1 MKKEILTII
10 TSLSLSFGVLAQVDS
25 LRITE
30 LNPVVVTGTGTYHTA
45 DNSPVAVKVIS
56 AKELKEVQATN
67 VQDALNKLTP
77 NITLHT
83 NGMGSFVNF
92 NGVSDD
98 YLLIMENGKR
108 VSGDDRWSRISLD
121 NVKRIEV
128 FSGAASALYGSDAI
142 AGVIN
147 IITEEGNDLVEATSR
162 TKVMDH
168 GRMNHDVNVD
178 VNVKKF
184 SSFTSYNF
192 RKADNW
198 QVNKYQEFIETD
210 KDGNEQSVIKL
221 NGRPMS
227 QGFQSHNISE
237 KLEWRFNDHW
247 QLYLTGDYYDYV
259 TTRPE
264 NAISFTQKKSTD
276 KSTGEIKYSYTPKAA
291 YTYDLH
297 HNSYKYGGGSRWT
310 PNDSVSVFMDVYC
323 DNVTSKY
330 DYWQTDEA
338 EAYDETRKSTHYVN
352 ESLKGIFRLANWNK
366 LSGGLE
372 FVQESLNS
380 ESDNISHETTNTYN
394 VFAQEELTVAKWF
407 DIVAGVR
414 YTYNTNFGSH
424 VTPNVGLFYHIGGFR
439 IRTSY
444 AGGYKTPTLSQLY
457 ATDQAKTS
465 SRYTI
470 NNDMLKAEKNHF
482 GTVNLEYGNN
492 WMNIGVTGFVNKI
505 KDMINYRTLT
515 EEEIMADPKLT
526 ELNKEWTTIRQRDN
540 IDNALL
546 RGINTNVKFITK
558 AGLSF
563 GGGYAFTDG
572 EVDKAVRHVGNANV
586 SYDKTWNKYHLNV
599 AVNGHVQG
607 KRFSS
612 TYGYADGYS
621 QWDLNTRHTIT
632 MNQFVLEPG
641 IGIENLFNEVDDSY
655 WNSNYSTISPGRSFY
670 VSLALKFKN

>member
-25 LRITE
+25 MRITE

-67 VQDALNKLTP
+67 VQDALNKLTS

-470 NNDMLKAEKNHF
+470 NNAMLKAEKNHF

>member
-1 MKKEILTII
+1 M
-10 TSLSLSFGVLAQVDS
+10 
-25 LRITE
+25 RITE

-162 TKVMDH
+162 TKLMDH

-276 KSTGEIKYSYTPKAA
+276 KSTGEIKYTYTPKAA

-330 DYWQTDEA
+330 
-338 EAYDETRKSTHYVN
+338 
-352 ESLKGIFRLANWNK
+352 
-366 LSGGLE
+366 
-372 FVQESLNS
+372 
-380 ESDNISHETTNTYN
+380 
-394 VFAQEELTVAKWF
+394 
-407 DIVAGVR
+407 
-414 YTYNTNFGSH
+414 
-424 VTPNVGLFYHIGGFR
+424 
-439 IRTSY
+439 
-444 AGGYKTPTLSQLY
+444 
-457 ATDQAKTS
+457 
-465 SRYTI
+465 
-470 NNDMLKAEKNHF
+470 
-482 GTVNLEYGNN
+482 
-492 WMNIGVTGFVNKI
+492 
-505 KDMINYRTLT
+505 
-515 EEEIMADPKLT
+515 
-526 ELNKEWTTIRQRDN
+526 
-540 IDNALL
+540 
-546 RGINTNVKFITK
+546 
-558 AGLSF
+558 
-563 GGGYAFTDG
+563 
-572 EVDKAVRHVGNANV
+572 
-586 SYDKTWNKYHLNV
+586 
-599 AVNGHVQG
+599 
-607 KRFSS
+607 
-612 TYGYADGYS
+612 
-621 QWDLNTRHTIT
+621 
-632 MNQFVLEPG
+632 
-641 IGIENLFNEVDDSY
+641 
-655 WNSNYSTISPGRSFY
+655 
-670 VSLALKFKN
+670 

>member
-25 LRITE
+25 MRITE

-108 VSGDDRWSRISLD
+108 VSGDDRWSRISLN

-128 FSGAASALYGSDAI
+128 FSGAAGALYGSDAI

-276 KSTGEIKYSYTPKAA
+276 KNTGEIKYTYTPKAA

-470 NNDMLKAEKNHF
+470 NNAMLKAEKNHF

-505 KDMINYRTLT
+505 RDMINYRTLT

>member
-10 TSLSLSFGVLAQVDS
+10 TSLSLSSGVLAQVDS
-25 LRITE
+25 MRITE

-330 DYWQTDEA
+330 DYWQTNEA

-470 NNDMLKAEKNHF
+470 NNAMLKAEKNHF

-505 KDMINYRTLT
+505 RDMINYRTLT

-558 AGLSF
+558 AGLTF

>member
-25 LRITE
+25 MRITE

-162 TKVMDH
+162 TKVMDY
-168 GRMNHDVNVD
+168 GRMNHDVNLD

-276 KSTGEIKYSYTPKAA
+276 KSSGEIKYTYTPKAA

-297 HNSYKYGGGSRWT
+297 HNSYKYGGGTRWT

-338 EAYDETRKSTHYVN
+338 EAYEETRKSTHYVN

-470 NNDMLKAEKNHF
+470 NNALLKAEKNHF

-505 KDMINYRTLT
+505 MDMINYRTLT

-558 AGLSF
+558 AGLTF

-599 AVNGHVQG
+599 AVNGHIQG

>member
-10 TSLSLSFGVLAQVDS
+10 TSFSLSFGVLAQVDS
-25 LRITE
+25 MRITE

-338 EAYDETRKSTHYVN
+338 EAYDETRKSTHYVI
-352 ESLKGIFRLANWNK
+352 ESLKGIFRLDNWNK

-470 NNDMLKAEKNHF
+470 NNAMLKAEKNHF

-505 KDMINYRTLT
+505 MDMINYRTLT

-621 QWDLNTRHTIT
+621 QWNLNTRHTIT

>member
-1 MKKEILTII
+1 MKTEILTII
-10 TSLSLSFGVLAQVDS
+10 TSLSLSSGVLAQVDS
-25 LRITE
+25 MRITE

-67 VQDALNKLTP
+67 VQDALNKLTS

-276 KSTGEIKYSYTPKAA
+276 KSTGEIKYTYTPKAA

-380 ESDNISHETTNTYN
+380 ESDYISHETTNTYN

-470 NNDMLKAEKNHF
+470 NNAMLKAEKNHF

-505 KDMINYRTLT
+505 RDMINYRTLT

>member
-45 DNSPVAVKVIS
+45 ANSPVAVKVIS

-276 KSTGEIKYSYTPKAA
+276 KNTGEIKYTYTPKAA

-470 NNDMLKAEKNHF
+470 NNAMLKAEKNHF

-505 KDMINYRTLT
+505 MDMINYRTLT

-558 AGLSF
+558 AGLTF

-632 MNQFVLEPG
+632 MNQFILEPG

>member
-25 LRITE
+25 MRITE

-108 VSGDDRWSRISLD
+108 VSGDDRWSRISLN

-128 FSGAASALYGSDAI
+128 FSGAAGALYGSDAI

-276 KSTGEIKYSYTPKAA
+276 KNTGEIKYTYTPKAA

-470 NNDMLKAEKNHF
+470 NNAMLKAEKNHF

-505 KDMINYRTLT
+505 MDMINYRTLT

>member
-25 LRITE
+25 MRITE

-276 KSTGEIKYSYTPKAA
+276 KNTGEIKYTYTPKAA

-470 NNDMLKAEKNHF
+470 NNAMLKAEKNHF

-505 KDMINYRTLT
+505 RDMINYRTLT

>member
-10 TSLSLSFGVLAQVDS
+10 TSLSLSSGVFAQVDS

-237 KLEWRFNDHW
+237 ELEWRFNDHW

-276 KSTGEIKYSYTPKAA
+276 KNTGEIKYTYTPKTA

-470 NNDMLKAEKNHF
+470 NNAMLKAEKNHF

-505 KDMINYRTLT
+505 RDMINYRTLT

>member
-10 TSLSLSFGVLAQVDS
+10 TSLSLSSGVLAQVDS

-276 KSTGEIKYSYTPKAA
+276 KSTGEIKYTYTPKAA

-470 NNDMLKAEKNHF
+470 NNAMLKAEKNHF

-505 KDMINYRTLT
+505 MDMINYRTLT

>member
-10 TSLSLSFGVLAQVDS
+10 TSLSLSSGVLAQVDS
-25 LRITE
+25 MRITE

-67 VQDALNKLTP
+67 VQDALNKLTS

-83 NGMGSFVNF
+83 NGMGCFVNF

-276 KSTGEIKYSYTPKAA
+276 KNTGEIKYTYTPKAA

-330 DYWQTDEA
+330 DYWQTEEA

-470 NNDMLKAEKNHF
+470 NNAMLKAEKNHF

-505 KDMINYRTLT
+505 MDMINYRTLT

>member
-10 TSLSLSFGVLAQVDS
+10 TSLSLSSGVLAQVDS
-25 LRITE
+25 MRITE

-92 NGVSDD
+92 NGMSDD

-210 KDGNEQSVIKL
+210 KDGNEQSVKKL

-247 QLYLTGDYYDYV
+247 QLYLMGDYYDYV

-470 NNDMLKAEKNHF
+470 NNAMLKAEKNHF

-505 KDMINYRTLT
+505 RDMINYRTLT

-558 AGLSF
+558 AGLTF

>member
-10 TSLSLSFGVLAQVDS
+10 TSFSLSSGVLAQVDS
-25 LRITE
+25 MRITE

-198 QVNKYQEFIETD
+198 QVNKHQEFIETD

-276 KSTGEIKYSYTPKAA
+276 KSTGEIKYTYTPKAA

-470 NNDMLKAEKNHF
+470 NNAMLKAEKNHF
-482 GTVNLEYGNN
+482 GTVNLEYGND

>member
-10 TSLSLSFGVLAQVDS
+10 TSLSLSSGVLAQVDS
-25 LRITE
+25 MRITE

-147 IITEEGNDLVEATSR
+147 IITEEGNNLVEATSR

-247 QLYLTGDYYDYV
+247 QLYLMGDYYDYV

-470 NNDMLKAEKNHF
+470 NNAMLKAEKNHF

-505 KDMINYRTLT
+505 RDMINYRTLT

-558 AGLSF
+558 AGLTF

>member
-10 TSLSLSFGVLAQVDS
+10 TSLSLSSGVLAQVDS
-25 LRITE
+25 MRITE

-67 VQDALNKLTP
+67 VQDALNKLTS

-83 NGMGSFVNF
+83 NGMGCFVNF

-276 KSTGEIKYSYTPKAA
+276 KNTGEIKYTYTPKAA

-330 DYWQTDEA
+330 DYWQTEEA

-457 ATDQAKTS
+457 ATDQAKTR

-470 NNDMLKAEKNHF
+470 NNAMLKAEKNHF

-505 KDMINYRTLT
+505 MDMINYRTLT

-558 AGLSF
+558 AGLNF

>member
-10 TSLSLSFGVLAQVDS
+10 TSLSLSSGVLAQVDS
-25 LRITE
+25 MRITE

-247 QLYLTGDYYDYV
+247 QLYLMGDYYDYV

-470 NNDMLKAEKNHF
+470 NNAMLKAEKNHF

-505 KDMINYRTLT
+505 RDMINYRTLT

-558 AGLSF
+558 AGLTF

>member
-25 LRITE
+25 MRITE

-67 VQDALNKLTP
+67 VQDALNKLTS

-276 KSTGEIKYSYTPKAA
+276 KNTGEIKYTYTPKAA

-330 DYWQTDEA
+330 DYWQTEEA

-470 NNDMLKAEKNHF
+470 NNAMLKAEKNHF

-505 KDMINYRTLT
+505 MDMINYRTLT

>member
-1 MKKEILTII
+1 MKTEILTII
-10 TSLSLSFGVLAQVDS
+10 TSLSLSSGVLAQVDS
-25 LRITE
+25 MRITE

-276 KSTGEIKYSYTPKAA
+276 KNTGEIKYTYTPKAA

-297 HNSYKYGGGSRWT
+297 HNSYKYGGGSRWM

-470 NNDMLKAEKNHF
+470 NNAMLKAEKNHF

-505 KDMINYRTLT
+505 MDMINYRTLT

-641 IGIENLFNEVDDSY
+641 IGIENIFNEVDDSY

-670 VSLALKFKN
+670 VSLALKFKI

>member
-10 TSLSLSFGVLAQVDS
+10 TSLSLSSGVLAQVDS

-276 KSTGEIKYSYTPKAA
+276 KSTGEIKYTYTPKVA

-297 HNSYKYGGGSRWT
+297 HNSYKYGGGSRWM

-470 NNDMLKAEKNHF
+470 NNAMLKAEKNHF

>member
-25 LRITE
+25 MRITE

-276 KSTGEIKYSYTPKAA
+276 KNTGEIKYTYTPKAA

-330 DYWQTDEA
+330 DYWQTEEA

-470 NNDMLKAEKNHF
+470 NNAMLKAEKNHF

-505 KDMINYRTLT
+505 MDMINYRTLT

>member
-10 TSLSLSFGVLAQVDS
+10 TSFSLSFGVLAQVDS
-25 LRITE
+25 MRITE

-276 KSTGEIKYSYTPKAA
+276 KNTGEIKYTYTPKAA

-470 NNDMLKAEKNHF
+470 NNAMLKAEKNHF

-505 KDMINYRTLT
+505 MDMINYRTLT

>member
-10 TSLSLSFGVLAQVDS
+10 TSLSLSSGVLAQVDS
-25 LRITE
+25 MRITE

-56 AKELKEVQATN
+56 SKELKEVQATN

-247 QLYLTGDYYDYV
+247 QLYLMGDYYDYV

-470 NNDMLKAEKNHF
+470 NNAMLKAEKNHF

-505 KDMINYRTLT
+505 RDMINYRTLT

-558 AGLSF
+558 AGLTF

>member
-1 MKKEILTII
+1 M
-10 TSLSLSFGVLAQVDS
+10 
-25 LRITE
+25 RITE

-470 NNDMLKAEKNHF
+470 NNAMLKAEKNHF

-505 KDMINYRTLT
+505 MDMINYRTLT

-621 QWDLNTRHTIT
+621 QWNLNTRHTIT

>member
-10 TSLSLSFGVLAQVDS
+10 TSLSLSSGVLAQVDS
-25 LRITE
+25 MRITE

-247 QLYLTGDYYDYV
+247 QLYLMGDYYDYV

-276 KSTGEIKYSYTPKAA
+276 KSTGEIKYTYTPKAA

-380 ESDNISHETTNTYN
+380 ESYNISHETTNTYN

-470 NNDMLKAEKNHF
+470 NNAMLKAEKNHF

-505 KDMINYRTLT
+505 RDMINYRTLT

-546 RGINTNVKFITK
+546 RGINTNVKFLTK
-558 AGLSF
+558 AGLTF

>member
-25 LRITE
+25 MRITE

-67 VQDALNKLTP
+67 VQDALNKLTS

-83 NGMGSFVNF
+83 NGMGGFVNF

-276 KSTGEIKYSYTPKAA
+276 KNTGEIKYTYTPKAA

-330 DYWQTDEA
+330 DYWQTEEA

-470 NNDMLKAEKNHF
+470 NNAMLKAEKNHF

-505 KDMINYRTLT
+505 MDMINYRTLT

>member
-25 LRITE
+25 MRITE

-67 VQDALNKLTP
+67 VQDALNKLTS

-83 NGMGSFVNF
+83 NGMGCFVNF

-276 KSTGEIKYSYTPKAA
+276 KNTGEIKYTYTPKAA

-457 ATDQAKTS
+457 ATDQAKTN

-470 NNDMLKAEKNHF
+470 NNAMLKAEKNHF

-505 KDMINYRTLT
+505 MDMINYRTLT

>member
-210 KDGNEQSVIKL
+210 KDGNEQRVIKL

-276 KSTGEIKYSYTPKAA
+276 KNTGEIKYTYTPKAA

-470 NNDMLKAEKNHF
+470 NNAMLKAEKNHF

-505 KDMINYRTLT
+505 MDMINYRTLT

-632 MNQFVLEPG
+632 MNQFILEPG

>member
-10 TSLSLSFGVLAQVDS
+10 TSLSFSFGVFAQVDS

-30 LNPVVVTGTGTYHTA
+30 LNPAVVTGTGTYHTA

-276 KSTGEIKYSYTPKAA
+276 KSTGEIKYTYTPKAA

-424 VTPNVGLFYHIGGFR
+424 VTPNVGLFYHKGGFR

-470 NNDMLKAEKNHF
+470 NNAMLKAEKNHF

-505 KDMINYRTLT
+505 MDMINYRTLT

-558 AGLSF
+558 PGLTF

>member
-10 TSLSLSFGVLAQVDS
+10 TSLSLSSGVLAQVDS
-25 LRITE
+25 MRITE

-45 DNSPVAVKVIS
+45 DNSPVAVNVIS

-276 KSTGEIKYSYTPKAA
+276 KNTGEIKYTYTPKAA

-470 NNDMLKAEKNHF
+470 NNAMLKPEKNHF

-505 KDMINYRTLT
+505 MDMINYRTLT

>member
-25 LRITE
+25 MRITE

-67 VQDALNKLTP
+67 VQDALNKLTS

-276 KSTGEIKYSYTPKAA
+276 KSTGEIKYTYTPKAA

-470 NNDMLKAEKNHF
+470 NNAMLKAEKNHF

-505 KDMINYRTLT
+505 MDLINYRTLT

>member
-10 TSLSLSFGVLAQVDS
+10 TSLSLSSGVLAQVDS
-25 LRITE
+25 MRITE

-247 QLYLTGDYYDYV
+247 QLYLMGDYYDYV

-470 NNDMLKAEKNHF
+470 NNAMLKAEKNHF

-505 KDMINYRTLT
+505 MDMINYRTLT

-670 VSLALKFKN
+670 VSLALKIKN

>member
-25 LRITE
+25 MRITE

-147 IITEEGNDLVEATSR
+147 IITEEGKDLVEATSR

-276 KSTGEIKYSYTPKAA
+276 KSTGEIKYTYTPKAA

-470 NNDMLKAEKNHF
+470 NNAMLKAEKNHF

-515 EEEIMADPKLT
+515 KEEIMADPKLT

-670 VSLALKFKN
+670 VSLALKIKN

>member
-1 MKKEILTII
+1 MKTEILTII
-10 TSLSLSFGVLAQVDS
+10 TSLSLSSGVLAQVDS
-25 LRITE
+25 MRITE

-147 IITEEGNDLVEATSR
+147 IITEEGNDLVEAISR

-276 KSTGEIKYSYTPKAA
+276 KSTGEIKYTYTPKAA

-470 NNDMLKAEKNHF
+470 NNAMLKAEKNHF

-505 KDMINYRTLT
+505 MDMINYRTLT

-612 TYGYADGYS
+612 TYSYADGYS

-641 IGIENLFNEVDDSY
+641 IGIENIFNEVDDSY

>member
-10 TSLSLSFGVLAQVDS
+10 TSLSLSSGVLAQVDS
-25 LRITE
+25 MRITE

-67 VQDALNKLTP
+67 VQDALNKLTS

-247 QLYLTGDYYDYV
+247 QMYLTGDYYDYV

-276 KSTGEIKYSYTPKAA
+276 KSTGEIKYTYTPKAA

-366 LSGGLE
+366 LSVGLE

-470 NNDMLKAEKNHF
+470 NNAMLKAEKNHF

-505 KDMINYRTLT
+505 MDMINYRTLT
-515 EEEIMADPKLT
+515 EEEIMADPKLA

>member
-10 TSLSLSFGVLAQVDS
+10 TSLSLFSGVLAQVDS
-25 LRITE
+25 MRITE

-276 KSTGEIKYSYTPKAA
+276 KSTGEIKYTYTPKAA

-470 NNDMLKAEKNHF
+470 NNAMLKAEKNHF

-505 KDMINYRTLT
+505 MDMINYRTLT

>member
-10 TSLSLSFGVLAQVDS
+10 TSLSLSSGVLAQVDS
-25 LRITE
+25 MRITE

-210 KDGNEQSVIKL
+210 KDGNEQSVKKL

-247 QLYLTGDYYDYV
+247 QLYLMGDYYDYV

-470 NNDMLKAEKNHF
+470 NNAMLKAEKNHF

-505 KDMINYRTLT
+505 RDMINYRTLT

-558 AGLSF
+558 AGLTF